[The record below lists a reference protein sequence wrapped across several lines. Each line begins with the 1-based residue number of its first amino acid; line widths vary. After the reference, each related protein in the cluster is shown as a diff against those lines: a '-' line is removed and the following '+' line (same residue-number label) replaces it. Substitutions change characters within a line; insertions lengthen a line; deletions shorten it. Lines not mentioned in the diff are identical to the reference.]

1 MVLPALA
8 VVVAPVGA
16 VVAVHEMVV
25 ARGEDSRGED
35 RWPPPETRRR
45 RGSPGVEPLWCR
57 AFSMALREGDTPPS
71 SAWYSQVLR
80 WVALRV

>member
-16 VVAVHEMVV
+16 VVAVHEVVV
-25 ARGEDSRGED
+25 ARVEEEEELG
-35 RWPPPETRRR
+35 ETRV
-45 RGSPGVEPLWCR
+45 VELVVQGLLQW
-57 AFSMALREGDTPPS
+57 ALRVGDTPPS